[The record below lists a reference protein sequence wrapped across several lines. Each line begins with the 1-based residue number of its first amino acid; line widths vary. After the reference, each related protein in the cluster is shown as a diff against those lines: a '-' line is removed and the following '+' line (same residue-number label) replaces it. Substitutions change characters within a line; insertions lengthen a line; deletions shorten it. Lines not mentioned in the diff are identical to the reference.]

1 MKDRVDRAGLG
12 TRLRHLVEL
21 LDGDV
26 ERRYRALGVAY
37 RPRYTAVVKVLD
49 REVDASIRDVADAA
63 GITHS
68 AASQTVRQMQ
78 VAGLVEASG
87 SDDARERR
95 VRLTAKARRLL
106 PALRAQWAATNAA
119 AEALERELAR
129 PLSATLD
136 AAIEAL
142 ERRSFYARIGD
153 QLAASPADAASAR
166 SGAAIARSVAPAR
179 SRRTASSRKVRT

>member
-1 MKDRVDRAGLG
+1 MRERVERAGLG

-26 ERRYRALGVAY
+26 ERCYRALGVAY
-37 RPRYTAVVKVLD
+37 RPRYTAVVRVLAATG
-49 REVDASIRDVADAA
+49 DASIRDVADAA

-78 VAGLVEASG
+78 VAGLVESSG

-106 PALRAQWAATNAA
+106 PTLRAQWAATNAA
-119 AEALERELAR
+119 AEELERELDR

-136 AAIEAL
+136 AAIAAL
-142 ERRSFYARIGD
+142 ERRSFYERVQARLG
-153 QLAASPADAASAR
+153 PDA
-166 SGAAIARSVAPAR
+166 
-179 SRRTASSRKVRT
+179 RRTAGPRAAARRVRS